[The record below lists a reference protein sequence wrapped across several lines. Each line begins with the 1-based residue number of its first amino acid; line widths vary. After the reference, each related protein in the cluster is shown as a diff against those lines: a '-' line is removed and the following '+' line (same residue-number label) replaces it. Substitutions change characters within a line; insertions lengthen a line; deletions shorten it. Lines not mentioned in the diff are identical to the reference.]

1 MSNYELFNL
10 KNFKLFQSADVFK
23 VGTDAFV
30 LGAWISCNKSPNR
43 ILDIGTGTGIL
54 SLMMAQKFPNASI
67 TAIDSSSESVSL
79 ANANFQ
85 SNEIGRFCKALLC
98 PFQEFR
104 QDNKFDLIVS
114 NPPYFLNS
122 MEPKNEIYARSKHL
136 DSASLEALF
145 CSISRSL
152 KSDGLAALI
161 HPVHSMF
168 DKIALDN
175 KLYLTK
181 QLRVYGVKNKLV
193 RLCSVYSHIPSDLTE
208 VEHLILRD
216 SLGKYT
222 ESYKELTLHF
232 HGVDL

>member
-1 MSNYELFNL
+1 MSDYNIFKLKYFN
-10 KNFKLFQSADVFK
+10 LFQSEIVFK

-30 LGAWISCNKSPNR
+30 LGAWISCNKSPNN

-85 SNEIGRFCKALLC
+85 SNEIGRLC
-98 PFQEFR
+98 NAMLCTFQEFR

-122 MEPKNEIYARSKHL
+122 LEPKNVSYAQSKHL
-136 DSASLEALF
+136 DSAALEALF

-161 HPVHSMF
+161 HPEHSLF
-168 DKIALDN
+168 DKIASDK
-175 KLYLTK
+175 KLYLSK
-181 QLRVYGVKNKLV
+181 QLRVYGVENKLV
-193 RLCSVYSHIPSDLTE
+193 RLCSVYSQVPSDLIE

-222 ESYKELTLHF
+222 ESYKELTRHF